1 MASKNTQKTTR
12 RETYKNPFETGNDFV
27 SNIKDGAKDE
37 FSNDW
42 KIAMSQMLGIETSKL
57 NKDASGDL
65 KEGEELVFAREKNP
79 QVEAAY
85 DYKGEILHFEQ
96 KGTRKE
102 NYELRVRIEEIKVEL
117 VKLAKSSE
125 QLNKSF
131 QNIGVESL
139 PQAPGKYHLNFF
151 DFIKSEIQKALMNV
165 KEAAT
170 WMNVVTNKKDRKY
183 WSLAKK
189 YGTSFSLSGERT
201 PANQVG

>member
-1 MASKNTQKTTR
+1 MTSKNTQKTTR

-37 FSNDW
+37 LSNDW
-42 KIAMSQMLGIETSKL
+42 KIAMSQMLGIETSKS

>member
-1 MASKNTQKTTR
+1 MTSKNTQKTTR
-12 RETYKNPFETGNDFV
+12 RETYKNPFETGPDLV
-27 SNIKDGAKDE
+27 SQIKGTAKDE
-37 FSNDW
+37 LSNDW

-65 KEGEELVFAREKNP
+65 KEGEEIVFTKEKNP
-79 QVEAAY
+79 RVEAAY

-102 NYELRVRIEEIKVEL
+102 NHELRVRIEEIKIEL

-170 WMNVVTNKKDRKY
+170 WMSVVTNKRDRRY
-183 WSLAKK
+183 STLAKK
-189 YGTSFSLSGERT
+189 YGTSFTLSGERT
-201 PANQVG
+201 AATQVG